1 MTDVLRNS
9 GIAADI
15 ISTNAASCIIFV
27 KVPSPDC
34 TLLAHFEN
42 ARDFHL
48 SVYVLEMA
56 GFAINSDVRTST
68 LDLVDPVPFPNSEN
82 SGNANPMRLSSITN
96 FPSMSQPELFS
107 QGQLQRVASSTHVD
121 PYGNHSL
128 RRTESVPT
136 QNFSDFLPSTRIS
149 QPPVELN
156 PYNYFAS
163 DRVSGASPHPDPY
176 SRSAPVW
183 SLNGANISE
192 SSFPWRFLS
201 SATSERPV
209 STPGLHTTPY
219 GDNEGMRSGLAVEQ
233 LDTDALSKA
242 SDFRHFMPQARRLPF
257 AKSNTEIVKTSTK
270 SAAKRKPRDGSGSG
284 TQVERDRDV
293 GPAIKKK
300 RVTNKKTAKVRTEI
314 KIQSQKAQ
322 QFKSRA
328 TGGRKA
334 EPGED
339 TAAATKATQ
348 QIPPA
353 KQISKTSAP
362 RTRSLA
368 KILPSEKTANEKHV
382 EKRLPEQ
389 RGVATKGT
397 TKKSE
402 PKKQATKATP
412 AKRLPESSKK
422 MKPPKTGSPINNTAS
437 KTSSVD

>member
-1 MTDVLRNS
+1 MLAVNNDSKLLISIRLTDVLRNS

-163 DRVSGASPHPDPY
+163 DRFFSVASF
-176 SRSAPVW
+176 
-183 SLNGANISE
+183 I
-192 SSFPWRFLS
+192 
-201 SATSERPV
+201 
-209 STPGLHTTPY
+209 
-219 GDNEGMRSGLAVEQ
+219 
-233 LDTDALSKA
+233 
-242 SDFRHFMPQARRLPF
+242 
-257 AKSNTEIVKTSTK
+257 
-270 SAAKRKPRDGSGSG
+270 KRNLG
-284 TQVERDRDV
+284 
-293 GPAIKKK
+293 
-300 RVTNKKTAKVRTEI
+300 
-314 KIQSQKAQ
+314 
-322 QFKSRA
+322 
-328 TGGRKA
+328 
-334 EPGED
+334 
-339 TAAATKATQ
+339 
-348 QIPPA
+348 
-353 KQISKTSAP
+353 
-362 RTRSLA
+362 
-368 KILPSEKTANEKHV
+368 
-382 EKRLPEQ
+382 
-389 RGVATKGT
+389 
-397 TKKSE
+397 
-402 PKKQATKATP
+402 
-412 AKRLPESSKK
+412 
-422 MKPPKTGSPINNTAS
+422 TAS
-437 KTSSVD
+437 FNARLAHHPIRRQ